1 MTEPPV
7 LASASRSR
15 QQMLERAGV
24 RVRVDPARIDES
36 EIKAALIAEGASATQ
51 AAETL
56 AEVKAAKV
64 SARHPGA
71 LVIGADQILECAG
84 RWFDKPVDRAEA
96 AAHLRTLASQTH
108 SLATSVCIFRDGTP
122 LWHHNAVARL
132 AMRPLSDP
140 FIADYLAAMGEDA
153 LSTVGAY
160 QIEGLGAQLFTD
172 IEGDY
177 FTILGLPLLPVL
189 EFLRANGVLA
199 R

>member
-1 MTEPPV
+1 
-7 LASASRSR
+7 
-15 QQMLERAGV
+15 
-24 RVRVDPARIDES
+24 
-36 EIKAALIAEGASATQ
+36 
-51 AAETL
+51 L

-84 RWFDKPVDRAEA
+84 RWFDKPVDRSEA
-96 AAHLRTLASQTH
+96 AAHLRTLASRAH
-108 SLATSVCIFRDGTP
+108 SLATSVCIYRDGAP
-122 LWHHNAVARL
+122 LWHHNEVARL
-132 AMRPLSDP
+132 AMRPLSER
-140 FIADYLAAMGEDA
+140 FIADYLAAVGEDA